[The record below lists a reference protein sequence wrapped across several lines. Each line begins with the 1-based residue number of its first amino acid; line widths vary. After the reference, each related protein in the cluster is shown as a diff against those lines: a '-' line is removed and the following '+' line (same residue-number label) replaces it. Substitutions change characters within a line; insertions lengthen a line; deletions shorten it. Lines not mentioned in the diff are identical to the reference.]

1 MNQLAD
7 KYILEQDFDEDCLSE
22 RTQPGTKYGECT
34 YHSLCGCFV
43 HETFKAGYQACHYLM
58 LEDMKKLVS
67 LIEGLQGHT
76 IAIAHLLF
84 PHKDTSNLTI
94 SILNCEIALQEF
106 KEKYGEINE

>member
-43 HETFKAGYQACHYLM
+43 HETYKEGFDAASAEYEKIIAELEGALIFYANGDGDVLDWDRVNDKACIQDRGKTA
-58 LEDMKKLVS
+58 KK
-67 LIEGLQGHT
+67 
-76 IAIAHLLF
+76 
-84 PHKDTSNLTI
+84 
-94 SILNCEIALQEF
+94 ALQSI
-106 KEKYGEINE
+106 EKFLEGK